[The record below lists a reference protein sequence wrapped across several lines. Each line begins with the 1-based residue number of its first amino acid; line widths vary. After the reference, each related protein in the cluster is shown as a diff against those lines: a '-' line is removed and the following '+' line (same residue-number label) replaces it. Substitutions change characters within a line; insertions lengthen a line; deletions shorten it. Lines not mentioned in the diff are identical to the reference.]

1 MRKIVHCNLMS
12 DLRFFDIVIRY
23 VIIGLHML
31 VEAAM
36 PIDLTD
42 KIVAL
47 FAALSN
53 DDIDALP
60 PVQRRRLAEQCGRVA
75 DRAEAD
81 ARQPRAGV
89 LGDLKRGVRSD

>member
-1 MRKIVHCNLMS
+1 MRKIAHCKLAS
-12 DLRFFDIVIRY
+12 DLRFLDIEIRY
-23 VIIGLHML
+23 VIICLIVF
-31 VEAAM
+31 VEALM

-60 PVQRRRLAEQCGRVA
+60 PVQRRRLAEQCRRVA
-75 DRAEAD
+75 DRAESD
-81 ARQPRAGV
+81 AKRPEAGV
-89 LGDLKRGVRSD
+89 LGDLKRGARSD

>member
-1 MRKIVHCNLMS
+1 M
-12 DLRFFDIVIRY
+12 
-23 VIIGLHML
+23 
-31 VEAAM
+31 EAAM

-60 PVQRRRLAEQCGRVA
+60 PVQRRRLADQCRRVA
-75 DRAEAD
+75 DRAEAG
-81 ARQPRAGV
+81 AKRPTVGV
-89 LGDLKRGVRSD
+89 LRDLKRGVRSD